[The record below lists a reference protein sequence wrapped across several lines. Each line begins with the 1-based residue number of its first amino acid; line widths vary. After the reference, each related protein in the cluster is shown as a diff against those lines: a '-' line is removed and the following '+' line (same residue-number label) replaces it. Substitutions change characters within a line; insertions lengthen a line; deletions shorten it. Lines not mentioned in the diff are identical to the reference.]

1 MHPMPTA
8 AIVWNGNGNR
18 AAVVE
23 QKVATRRLCR
33 TYRMPTAVVGFCVPP
48 DPSKVRKICYLEQII
63 NDIFECSLVWNKDA
77 GVIMVVLKAQPRYF
91 NKPWSVNIC
100 NFHDKINLLYSIFC
114 SRIAFVHSLH
124 RKGNQDTPNIFCRN
138 TPSVRAHM
146 YFHNQDQTHNAYN
159 PDIQIQ
165 LSCYIAE
172 TATRAYPDIMPIIRD
187 SIIIQRGYSECFA
200 ESWQIKYALMTCRA
214 PNINKTLF
222 IIDMWSTS
230 LPLRSILIKPVK
242 DIFETEATFV
252 PRFHTEPV

>member
-100 NFHDKINLLYSIFC
+100 NFHDKINLLFPKLLRRCRSLQHYPLVRSH
-114 SRIAFVHSLH
+114 SRRH
-124 RKGNQDTPNIFCRN
+124 REQNLT
-138 TPSVRAHM
+138 
-146 YFHNQDQTHNAYN
+146 
-159 PDIQIQ
+159 
-165 LSCYIAE
+165 
-172 TATRAYPDIMPIIRD
+172 
-187 SIIIQRGYSECFA
+187 
-200 ESWQIKYALMTCRA
+200 
-214 PNINKTLF
+214 
-222 IIDMWSTS
+222 
-230 LPLRSILIKPVK
+230 
-242 DIFETEATFV
+242 
-252 PRFHTEPV
+252 